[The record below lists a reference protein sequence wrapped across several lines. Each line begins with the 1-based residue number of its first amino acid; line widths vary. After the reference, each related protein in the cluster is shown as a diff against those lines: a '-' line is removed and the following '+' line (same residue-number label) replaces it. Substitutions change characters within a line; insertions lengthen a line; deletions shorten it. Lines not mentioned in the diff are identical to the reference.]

1 MLFCQDFQ
9 GMPYSTS
16 SHPSDCVRQVV
27 RQNIHHR
34 KVEYINM
41 LPFADNT
48 HFSVLSVHINL
59 QEYESNNE
67 QTHHESRLACRCC
80 NRAHTGIVSEDSSMI
95 MQLKDRFDDAQATH
109 IDITHKSVLGGV
121 TTPRASS
128 PCHRATEGGHSLIAH
143 VDLKHPHPSSTAAKA
158 QDVSVTP
165 SRAVL
170 IWLQSPHNHA
180 PSHTVRA
187 QSKVRREEPFF
198 KIALT
203 TWYNNSE

>member
-1 MLFCQDFQ
+1 MAFCRAGETLLEQTNCWFVSSDRATFLKLNKWQRWVLWMLFCQDFQ

-59 QEYESNNE
+59 QEYGSNNE
-67 QTHHESRLACRCC
+67 RTHHESCLACRCC

-95 MQLKDRFDDAQATH
+95 MQLKDRFDDAPATH

-121 TTPRASS
+121 TNPSALP
-128 PCHRATEGGHSLIAH
+128 PCHRAAEGGNPLIARRYRTPTPVFH
-143 VDLKHPHPSSTAAKA
+143 RHQSSR
-158 QDVSVTP
+158 P
-165 SRAVL
+165 IGHR
-170 IWLQSPHNHA
+170 
-180 PSHTVRA
+180 
-187 QSKVRREEPFF
+187 
-198 KIALT
+198 IAR
-203 TWYNNSE
+203 